1 MTSRFG
7 GIKPLRLATMSTTT
21 DEGRV
26 SKFIHCDCDCFFAA
40 IEMRDDPSLRGR
52 PLAVGGDASRRGVI
66 ATCNYE
72 AREYGVHSAMAS
84 ATARKLCRDLIIV
97 PGNMEKYRE
106 VSQQVRRIFLDY
118 TPLVEPLSLDEAYLD
133 VTESTAFKGSAT
145 LIAREIRRR
154 VREEVGI
161 TISAG
166 IAPNK
171 FLAKIAS
178 DWNKPDGQFA
188 ITPDE
193 VAAFVLTLP
202 VRKIHGVGKVTAQ
215 RMQLLGIDTCADLQR
230 YSVVELIELFGS
242 FGERLYALC
251 RGRDE
256 RRIEL
261 NQERKSISVEETY
274 AQDLLSVEQ
283 CLAALPGLYEDLLGR
298 VAAHRTA
305 FTIGKQFVKLKFN
318 DFVSTT
324 AEQAASDLDMD
335 GFMALCRTGF
345 ARGGNKPVRL
355 LGLGVRAR
363 AQERYLQ
370 LELPLQQGAH

>member
-1 MTSRFG
+1 
-7 GIKPLRLATMSTTT
+7 MSKTT
-21 DEGRV
+21 DQDRV

-40 IEMRDDPSLRGR
+40 IEMRDDPTLRGR
-52 PLAVGGDASRRGVI
+52 PVAVGGDANRRGVI

-84 ATARKLCRDLIIV
+84 ATARKLCRDLIII

-106 VSQQVRRIFLDY
+106 VSLQVRRIFLDY
-118 TPLVEPLSLDEAYLD
+118 TPLMEPLSLDEAYLD
-133 VTESTAFKGSAT
+133 VTDSTAFKSSAT
-145 LIAREIRRR
+145 LIARDIRRR

-188 ITPDE
+188 ITPEQVD
-193 VAAFVLTLP
+193 AFVLTLP

-215 RMQLLGIDTCADLQR
+215 RMQLLGIENCADLQR
-230 YSVVELIELFGS
+230 YTLLELADLFGS
-242 FGERLYALC
+242 FGERLFALC
-251 RGRDE
+251 RGRDD
-256 RRIEL
+256 RKIEL
-261 NQERKSISVEETY
+261 DQERKSISVEETY
-274 AQDLLSVEQ
+274 AQDLQTVEQ
-283 CLAALPGLYEDLLGR
+283 CLAALPALLDDLLGR
-298 VAAHRTA
+298 VAAHRTD

-318 DFVSTT
+318 DFISTT
-324 AEQAASDLDMD
+324 VEQAATAPELD

-345 ARGGNKPVRL
+345 ARGNKPVRL

-363 AQERYLQ
+363 AQDRYTQ
-370 LELPLQQGAH
+370 LELPLQHGNA

>member
-1 MTSRFG
+1 MD
-7 GIKPLRLATMSTTT
+7 KPSDPPRI
-21 DEGRV
+21 

-52 PLAVGGDASRRGVI
+52 PVAVGGDATRRGVI

-72 AREYGVHSAMAS
+72 AREYGIHSAMAS
-84 ATARKLCRDLIIV
+84 ATARKLCRDLIII
-97 PGNMEKYRE
+97 PGNMEKYRA
-106 VSQQVRRIFLDY
+106 VSLQVRRIFLDY

-133 VTESTAFKGSAT
+133 VTDSNACHGSAT
-145 LIAREIRRR
+145 LIAREIRQR
-154 VREEVGI
+154 VRAEVGI

-188 ITPDE
+188 ITPE
-193 VAAFVLTLP
+193 QVAGFMPALP
-202 VRKIHGVGKVTAQ
+202 VRKIHGVGTVTAQ

-230 YSVVELIELFGS
+230 YTLLELVELFGS
-242 FGERLYALC
+242 FGERLFALC
-251 RGRDE
+251 RGRDD
-256 RRIEL
+256 RKIEL
-261 NQERKSISVEETY
+261 DQERKSISLEETY
-274 AQDLLSVEQ
+274 AQDLQSVEQ
-283 CLAALPGLYEDLLGR
+283 CLAALPALCADLRAR
-298 VAAHRTA
+298 VAAHRSE

-318 DFVSTT
+318 DFISTT
-324 AEQAASDLDMD
+324 VEQAASSADLD

-345 ARGGNKPVRL
+345 ARGNKPVRL

-363 AQERYLQ
+363 LQDRYTQ
-370 LELPLQQGAH
+370 LELPLHQQQEHA